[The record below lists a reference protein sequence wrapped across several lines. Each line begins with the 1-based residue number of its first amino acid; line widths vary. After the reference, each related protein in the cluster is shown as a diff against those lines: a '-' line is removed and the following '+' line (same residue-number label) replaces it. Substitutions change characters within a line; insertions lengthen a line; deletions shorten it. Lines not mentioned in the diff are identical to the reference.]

1 MAAAAVCVAFQCLTA
16 PRFRSGLAWFL
27 VSCLD
32 ILWKLSSSFSH
43 SSLFSLSTT
52 HISPTPLSTFD
63 QTTQTPKIRHNGSS
77 DPPGGTYLDT
87 FKKSF
92 VDVKPDAD
100 KENAIPTTEF
110 LDAAESLTTIF
121 DALGGVAFGPVKSDM
136 GGNIKELVKNELA
149 TKKHVAT
156 EGLLWLT
163 RGLEFTCIALSQN
176 VAKES
181 EELSESFRNAYSTTL
196 KPHHSFLV
204 KPIFSAAMSA
214 CPYRK
219 DFYAKLGSDQAKVAA
234 ELRVYLASLEKI
246 VGILKGFLASKDA
259 KF

>member
-1 MAAAAVCVAFQCLTA
+1 MAAQ
-16 PRFRSGLAWFL
+16 
-27 VSCLD
+27 
-32 ILWKLSSSFSH
+32 I
-43 SSLFSLSTT
+43 
-52 HISPTPLSTFD
+52 
-63 QTTQTPKIRHNGSS
+63 
-77 DPPGGTYLDT
+77 PPGGTYLDT

-92 VDVKPDAD
+92 VDVPVDAEKD
-100 KENAIPTTEF
+100 NAIATTDF

-136 GGNIKELVKNELA
+136 GGNIKKLRERQLAAPAESATLQDLVKNELA

-156 EGLLWLT
+156 EGLVWLN

-176 VAKES
+176 VAKDS
-181 EELSESFRNAYSTTL
+181 EELADSFRAAYSTTL

-219 DFYAKLGSDQAKVAA
+219 DFYAKLGSDQTKVAD
-234 ELRVYLASLEKI
+234 ELRVYLAALDKI
-246 VGILKGFLASKDA
+246 VGILKGFLSSKDA
-259 KF
+259 KY

>member
-1 MAAAAVCVAFQCLTA
+1 MAAQ
-16 PRFRSGLAWFL
+16 
-27 VSCLD
+27 
-32 ILWKLSSSFSH
+32 I
-43 SSLFSLSTT
+43 
-52 HISPTPLSTFD
+52 
-63 QTTQTPKIRHNGSS
+63 
-77 DPPGGTYLDT
+77 PPGGTYLDT

-92 VDVKPDAD
+92 VDVPVDAD
-100 KENAIPTTEF
+100 KENAIATSEF

-136 GGNIKELVKNELA
+136 GGNIKSLHIRQYLRVEANNGLPVSDVQKIRERQLAAPGESANLQELVKNELA

-219 DFYAKLGSDQAKVAA
+219 DFYAKLGDDQDKVASQ
-234 ELRVYLASLEKI
+234 LRVYLAALEKI

-259 KF
+259 KW